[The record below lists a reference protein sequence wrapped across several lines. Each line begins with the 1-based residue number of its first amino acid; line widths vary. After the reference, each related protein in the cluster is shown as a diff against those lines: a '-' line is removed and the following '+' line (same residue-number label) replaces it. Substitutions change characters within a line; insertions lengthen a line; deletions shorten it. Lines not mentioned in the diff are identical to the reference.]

1 MAVSVAQHSTEMRV
15 GGEAQSCPMVKR
27 YVCAPAGGSNHP
39 DHGQQKGK
47 DQSMHEGLLC
57 MVWVEKCSYFFPRR
71 LHSLQKQK
79 IYWED
84 DLVLSPSDLR
94 LVKMAGYPVL
104 TRDGSHVSIGTL
116 FIELLIILLEK
127 WRSVPGERW
136 QRGNAA
142 CFLFRHLPT
151 SEEDKSQKAEFRT
164 ALIHI
169 ATVFFPVV
177 R

>member
-1 MAVSVAQHSTEMRV
+1 MVLLRMSTTSIMKKTNITKIFFFFHLGAENFYVLFFFFSNFNFQRRMRLV
-15 GGEAQSCPMVKR
+15 ISSEFYM
-27 YVCAPAGGSNHP
+27 
-39 DHGQQKGK
+39 
-47 DQSMHEGLLC
+47 
-57 MVWVEKCSYFFPRR
+57 W
-71 LHSLQKQK
+71 QK

-142 CFLFRHLPT
+142 CFLFCHLPT

-164 ALIHI
+164 ALMHI